1 MVAETPVVL
10 VRVDREPARH
20 TRHPRHRHAPL
31 DLLYVQAGLA
41 ARGIDAPLVDHW
53 RDPSPLGPLLAR
65 VAARHPRAVLLR
77 ANGWAADETLRLG
90 RALRAHGIVTVV
102 AGQLVTQARMRPLAG
117 WADAFDL
124 TVAGEPEQA
133 AVDLLGQLLAGAN
146 PADLAGDEAL
156 RLAAQGPHLVRD
168 PDALPAPAQSRR
180 QMAAYRFPFPLRG
193 RPAKR
198 WGHVQS
204 SWGCPSRC
212 LHCTEVVRKSVG
224 FHYRRRDPAAVA
236 AEVARLAAAGAD
248 AICFEDD
255 SLLADRRHFLA
266 LCVELERLR
275 PRVRWLASVRPDD
288 LDEETVAAAAR
299 AGAALFKVGVETGAP
314 RLAELIGKARDG
326 HAWRARVVAVF
337 GLLERAGIGSVALF
351 LVGLPGETAAE
362 RTLSLD
368 LARRLRPDYLQLQ
381 RFTAYPDVGLAA
393 GTGAD
398 PGYHYPLPG
407 HAPDPLDAA
416 QAAFYRRFYL
426 RPGFVGRHLAHAWRS
441 YLDPARL
448 AAAGGQVVAAANV
461 MLGPL
466 LARTDRA
473 APK

>member
-1 MVAETPVVL
+1 
-10 VRVDREPARH
+10 
-20 TRHPRHRHAPL
+20 
-31 DLLYVQAGLA
+31 
-41 ARGIDAPLVDHW
+41 
-53 RDPSPLGPLLAR
+53 
-65 VAARHPRAVLLR
+65 
-77 ANGWAADETLRLG
+77 
-90 RALRAHGIVTVV
+90 
-102 AGQLVTQARMRPLAG
+102 
-117 WADAFDL
+117 
-124 TVAGEPEQA
+124 
-133 AVDLLGQLLAGAN
+133 
-146 PADLAGDEAL
+146 
-156 RLAAQGPHLVRD
+156 
-168 PDALPAPAQSRR
+168 
-180 QMAAYRFPFPLRG
+180 MAAYRFPFPLRG
-193 RPAKR
+193 RPAR
-198 WGHVQS
+198 YWGHVQS

-212 LHCTEVVRKSVG
+212 RHCTEVVRKSVG

-266 LCVELERLR
+266 LCAALEQLR

-288 LDEETVAAAAR
+288 LDAETVAAAAR

-326 HAWRARVVAVF
+326 HAWRARVVEVF

-362 RTLSLD
+362 RALSFD

-393 GTGAD
+393 GDDTG

-426 RPGFVGRHLAHAWRS
+426 RPGFVGRHLAHTWRS

-448 AAAGGQVVAAANV
+448 AAAGGQVAAAAKV

-466 LARTDRA
+466 LTRTGRA
-473 APK
+473 ALK